1 MLLCTI
7 LKVIGL
13 VLLFLLLLILLL
25 LELVLLT
32 PIRYAGTGHKG
43 EKKKDYAAHVDV
55 SWFLHLVQLH
65 AGLTPAGLACDL
77 RILWFHPID
86 SRPPDTPPAN
96 ASDGNSSQ
104 SEEKPSTEGSAAH
117 ASDETLSRG
126 EEAASSDEAV
136 VHSSDE
142 ASSRREATT
151 APDDTVVKDSDEAPS
166 ENEAVA
172 SPDDTAVDASDGFA
186 LQDEHTDVEL
196 KQPPEDEKILKESV
210 NVPESKAEAS
220 ERAAAQT
227 AEVDSIELK
236 SSTEPAVQTEEKLT
250 SEEVPGSVETE
261 DTSADIDQES
271 ETKRTSPAA
280 EAPKKKKR
288 KKSSFADRIKRIC
301 EKASS
306 LREAVEDEENQKAF
320 RLLISRVKYLLHH
333 LRFRKFEGRLR
344 FGFDDPA
351 MMGRILGVLSL
362 FYPLY
367 GESFTLTPVFDH
379 AVLEGEIAL
388 KGHVRLIH
396 ILIAAIQLLM
406 NKKIRG
412 LVLDHI

>member
-1 MLLCTI
+1 MLLCMI

-25 LELVLLT
+25 LGLVLLT
-32 PIRYAGTGHKG
+32 PIHYAGAGHKG

-104 SEEKPSTEGSAAH
+104 SEEEPSTEGSAAH

-126 EEAASSDEAV
+126 EKAMSSDEAV

-142 ASSRREATT
+142 ASARSEETT

-166 ENEAVA
+166 ENE
-172 SPDDTAVDASDGFA
+172 
-186 LQDEHTDVEL
+186 EHT
-196 KQPPEDEKILKESV
+196 PSDETDE
-210 NVPESKAEAS
+210 
-220 ERAAAQT
+220 
-227 AEVDSIELK
+227 
-236 SSTEPAVQTEEKLT
+236 T
-250 SEEVPGSVETE
+250 SPNET
-261 DTSADIDQES
+261 DQEK
-271 ETKRTSPAA
+271 ETKSPSPAA

-320 RLLISRVKYLLHH
+320 RLLISRGKYLLHH
-333 LRFRKFEGRLR
+333 LRFRKFEGRLE

-379 AVLEGEIAL
+379 TVFEGEIAL

-396 ILIAAIQLLM
+396 ILIAAIQLMM

-412 LVLDHI
+412 LVLDRI

>member
-25 LELVLLT
+25 LGLVLLT

-65 AGLTPAGLACDL
+65 AGLTPAGPACDL

-96 ASDGNSSQ
+96 ASDENSSQ

-166 ENEAVA
+166 ENEEHTPPDETDEP
-172 SPDDTAVDASDGFA
+172 SPD
-186 LQDEHTDVEL
+186 
-196 KQPPEDEKILKESV
+196 
-210 NVPESKAEAS
+210 
-220 ERAAAQT
+220 
-227 AEVDSIELK
+227 
-236 SSTEPAVQTEEKLT
+236 
-250 SEEVPGSVETE
+250 ET
-261 DTSADIDQES
+261 DQEK
-271 ETKRTSPAA
+271 ETKSPSPAA

-301 EKASS
+301 EKVSS
-306 LREAVEDEENQKAF
+306 LRAAVEDEENQKAF
-320 RLLISRVKYLLHH
+320 RLMISRVKYLLHH
-333 LRFRKFEGRLR
+333 LRFRKFEGCLT

-367 GESFTLTPVFDH
+367 GESFTITPAFDH
-379 AVLEGEIAL
+379 TVFEGEIAL

-396 ILIAAIQLLM
+396 ILIAAIQLMM

-412 LVLDHI
+412 LVLDRI

>member
-25 LELVLLT
+25 LGLVLLT
-32 PIRYAGTGHKG
+32 PIRYAGAGHKG

-77 RILWFHPID
+77 RILWFHPMD

-96 ASDGNSSQ
+96 AYDGNSSQ

-117 ASDETLSRG
+117 ASDEASARS
-126 EEAASSDEAV
+126 EE
-136 VHSSDE
+136 
-142 ASSRREATT
+142 TT

-166 ENEAVA
+166 ENEEHTPSDETDET
-172 SPDDTAVDASDGFA
+172 SPD
-186 LQDEHTDVEL
+186 
-196 KQPPEDEKILKESV
+196 
-210 NVPESKAEAS
+210 
-220 ERAAAQT
+220 
-227 AEVDSIELK
+227 
-236 SSTEPAVQTEEKLT
+236 
-250 SEEVPGSVETE
+250 ET
-261 DTSADIDQES
+261 DQEK
-271 ETKRTSPAA
+271 ETKSPSPAA

-333 LRFRKFEGRLR
+333 LRFRKFEGRLK

-379 AVLEGEIAL
+379 AVFEGEIAL

-396 ILIAAIQLLM
+396 ILIAAIQLMM

-412 LVLDHI
+412 LVLDRI

>member
-1 MLLCTI
+1 MLLFTI

-13 VLLFLLLLILLL
+13 VLLFLFLLL
-25 LELVLLT
+25 LLLLGLVLLV

-43 EKKKDYAAHVDV
+43 EEKRDYAAHVDV
-55 SWFLHLVQLH
+55 SWLLHIVQLH
-65 AGLTPAGLACDL
+65 AGLTPAGLAYYL
-77 RILWFHPID
+77 RILWFRLLD
-86 SRPPDTPPAN
+86 SRPPDIPPAN
-96 ASDGNSSQ
+96 
-104 SEEKPSTEGSAAH
+104 
-117 ASDETLSRG
+117 
-126 EEAASSDEAV
+126 V
-136 VHSSDE
+136 SDE
-142 ASSRREATT
+142 ASSRSEEVSSEDDATANVSDEGSSRSEET
-151 APDDTVVKDSDEAPS
+151 TPDDAVSKDSDEAPS

-196 KQPPEDEKILKESV
+196 KQPLEDKKIPEESV

-236 SSTEPAVQTEEKLT
+236 NVSEPDELEAFDYTEDNSACDVSDSAEEKKEKEA
-250 SEEVPGSVETE
+250 SS
-261 DTSADIDQES
+261 
-271 ETKRTSPAA
+271 RA
-280 EAPKKKKR
+280 ENTQVSTPKKKKR

-301 EKASS
+301 EKLSS
-306 LREAVEDEENQKAF
+306 LRETVEDEENQKAF
-320 RLLISRVKYLLHH
+320 RLLLSRVKYLLHH
-333 LRFRKFEGRLR
+333 LRFRRFEGRLV

-367 GESFTLTPVFDH
+367 GESFTITPVFDH
-379 AVLEGEIAL
+379 TLFEGEIVL

-396 ILIAAIQLLM
+396 ILIAGIQLMM

-412 LVLDHI
+412 LVLDRI

>member
-1 MLLCTI
+1 MLLCMI

-13 VLLFLLLLILLL
+13 VLLFLLLLLLL
-25 LELVLLT
+25 LLGLVLLV
-32 PIRYAGTGHKG
+32 PIRYAGAGHKG
-43 EKKKDYAAHVDV
+43 EEATDYAAHIEL
-55 SWFLHLVQLH
+55 SWLLHMVQLH
-65 AGLTPAGLACDL
+65 AGITPAGLVYYF
-77 RILWFHPID
+77 RILWFRPID
-86 SRPPDTPPAN
+86 SRPSDTPPAN
-96 ASDGNSSQ
+96 
-104 SEEKPSTEGSAAH
+104 
-117 ASDETLSRG
+117 
-126 EEAASSDEAV
+126 V
-136 VHSSDE
+136 SDE
-142 ASSRREATT
+142 ASSRSEEAT
-151 APDDTVVKDSDEAPS
+151 ADATVADGSDEAPS
-166 ENEAVA
+166 ENKAVP
-172 SPDDTAVDASDGFA
+172 SPDDTVADASAGFA
-186 LQDEHTDVEL
+186 LQDEHTDVDL
-196 KQPPEDEKILKESV
+196 KQPPKDEKIPEESV

-227 AEVDSIELK
+227 AEVDSTELK
-236 SSTEPAVQTEEKLT
+236 NSTTPEPLNETKTVADETPT
-250 SEEVPGSVETE
+250 S
-261 DTSADIDQES
+261 DIDQES

-280 EAPKKKKR
+280 DAPKKKKR

-306 LREAVEDEENQKAF
+306 LREAVEDEENQKAV

-333 LRFRKFEGRLR
+333 LRFRKFEGRLE

-379 AVLEGEIAL
+379 TVFEGEIAL

-396 ILIAAIQLLM
+396 ILIAAIQLMM

-412 LVLDHI
+412 LVLDRI

>member
-25 LELVLLT
+25 LGLVLLT
-32 PIRYAGTGHKG
+32 PIRYAGAGHKG

-96 ASDGNSSQ
+96 ASDENSSQ

-126 EEAASSDEAV
+126 EEAVSSDEAV

-142 ASSRREATT
+142 ASSRREETT
-151 APDDTVVKDSDEAPS
+151 APDDTVVKDSDEAQS
-166 ENEAVA
+166 ENE
-172 SPDDTAVDASDGFA
+172 
-186 LQDEHTDVEL
+186 EHT
-196 KQPPEDEKILKESV
+196 PSDETDE
-210 NVPESKAEAS
+210 
-220 ERAAAQT
+220 
-227 AEVDSIELK
+227 
-236 SSTEPAVQTEEKLT
+236 T
-250 SEEVPGSVETE
+250 SPYET
-261 DTSADIDQES
+261 DQEK
-271 ETKRTSPAA
+271 ETKSPSPAA

-320 RLLISRVKYLLHH
+320 RLLISRGKYLLHH

-379 AVLEGEIAL
+379 TVFEGEITL

-396 ILIAAIQLLM
+396 ILIAAIRLMM

-412 LVLDHI
+412 LVLDRI

>member
-1 MLLCTI
+1 MLLCMI

-13 VLLFLLLLILLL
+13 VLLFLLLLLLL
-25 LELVLLT
+25 LLGLVLLV
-32 PIRYAGTGHKG
+32 PIRYAGAGHKG
-43 EKKKDYAAHVDV
+43 EETTDYAAHIDL
-55 SWFLHLVQLH
+55 SWLLHMVQLH
-65 AGLTPAGLACDL
+65 ADITPAGLAYSL
-77 RILWFHPID
+77 RILCF
-86 SRPPDTPPAN
+86 RPLDRRKPDTPAAN
-96 ASDGNSSQ
+96 
-104 SEEKPSTEGSAAH
+104 
-117 ASDETLSRG
+117 
-126 EEAASSDEAV
+126 V
-136 VHSSDE
+136 SDE
-142 ASSRREATT
+142 ASSRSEEISSEDDATANVSDEGSSRSEET
-151 APDDTVVKDSDEAPS
+151 TPDDAVSKDSDEAPS

-172 SPDDTAVDASDGFA
+172 TPDDTAVDASDGFT

-196 KQPPEDEKILKESV
+196 KQPTEDEKIPEESV

-250 SEEVPGSVETE
+250 SEEVPVSDETDDMSIDE
-261 DTSADIDQES
+261 TDQES
-271 ETKRTSPAA
+271 ETKSETPAA

-306 LREAVEDEENQKAF
+306 LRETVEDEENQKAV

-333 LRFRKFEGRLR
+333 LRFRRFEGRLA
-344 FGFDDPA
+344 FGFEDPA
-351 MMGRILGVLSL
+351 MVGRMLAVLSL

-367 GESFTLTPVFDH
+367 GESFTITPVFDH
-379 AVLEGEIAL
+379 TAFEGEVAL

-396 ILIAAIQLLM
+396 ILIAGIQLMM

-412 LVLDHI
+412 LVLDRI

>member
-25 LELVLLT
+25 LGLVLLT
-32 PIRYAGTGHKG
+32 PIRYAGAGHKG

-96 ASDGNSSQ
+96 ASDENSSQ

-136 VHSSDE
+136 GHSSDE

-166 ENEAVA
+166 ENEEHTPSDETDET
-172 SPDDTAVDASDGFA
+172 SPD
-186 LQDEHTDVEL
+186 
-196 KQPPEDEKILKESV
+196 
-210 NVPESKAEAS
+210 
-220 ERAAAQT
+220 
-227 AEVDSIELK
+227 
-236 SSTEPAVQTEEKLT
+236 
-250 SEEVPGSVETE
+250 ET
-261 DTSADIDQES
+261 DQEK
-271 ETKRTSPAA
+271 ETKSPSPAA

-306 LREAVEDEENQKAF
+306 LREAVDDEENQKAF

-367 GESFTLTPVFDH
+367 GESFTLTPAFDH
-379 AVLEGEIAL
+379 TVFEGEIAL

-412 LVLDHI
+412 LVLDRI

>member
-1 MLLCTI
+1 MLLCMI

-13 VLLFLLLLILLL
+13 VLLFLLLLLLL
-25 LELVLLT
+25 LLGLVLLV
-32 PIRYAGTGHKG
+32 PFRYAGAGHKG
-43 EKKKDYAAHVDV
+43 EEKRDYAARVDV

-77 RILWFHPID
+77 RILWFHPMD
-86 SRPPDTPPAN
+86 SRPPDTPPDIDPDENSSQSKEKPSTEGSAAH
-96 ASDGNSSQ
+96 ASDENSSQSEEEPSTEGSAAHASDENSSQ

-126 EEAASSDEAV
+126 EKAMSSDEAV

-142 ASSRREATT
+142 ASSRSEETT
-151 APDDTVVKDSDEAPS
+151 VPDDTVVKDSNEAPS
-166 ENEAVA
+166 ENEEHTPSDETDEP
-172 SPDDTAVDASDGFA
+172 SPD
-186 LQDEHTDVEL
+186 
-196 KQPPEDEKILKESV
+196 
-210 NVPESKAEAS
+210 
-220 ERAAAQT
+220 
-227 AEVDSIELK
+227 
-236 SSTEPAVQTEEKLT
+236 
-250 SEEVPGSVETE
+250 ET
-261 DTSADIDQES
+261 DQEK
-271 ETKRTSPAA
+271 ETKSPSPAA

-320 RLLISRVKYLLHH
+320 HLLISRVKYLLHH
-333 LRFRKFEGRLR
+333 LRFRKFEGRLK

-379 AVLEGEIAL
+379 TVFEGEITL

-396 ILIAAIQLLM
+396 ILIAGIQLMM

-412 LVLDHI
+412 LVLDRI